1 MHARVWFVILLG
13 LVLLVLPRGASGQGV
28 KASSSQTSNE
38 AKRLRD
44 FFAADWKYW
53 MQQYPEFATSIGYP
67 GQNRRWKDYSPAA
80 IEARNEHLRQSLKTL
95 DAIDRAKLP
104 AGQKLNFDLY
114 HKLLANAI
122 EGLRFHN
129 DAMPFASVAIHN
141 LYQPVNQ
148 REGLAQ
154 DIGQIISDMPAE
166 SVSDYEDIL
175 ARLNGLPVVI
185 GQTIALMQEG
195 LRHGDTPPKITLTG
209 VPKQFEDQIFANPM
223 ESPLLRA
230 FRKFPERVPPA
241 EQERLRKRAAVAYS
255 QEVVPAFRKI
265 HDYLVSAY
273 IPACRETIAMSAL
286 PDGAA
291 HYAYN
296 VRWQT
301 TTNLTPQQIHELGL
315 SEVKRIR
322 AEMDQVIV
330 QSGFKGTFAEFAV
343 FLRTDPRFYFKD
355 EQSLVTEYRDIA
367 KRADPQLAHLFGKL
381 PRLPYGVLPIPAY
394 LAPTQTTAYYQPGSP
409 AAARPGNFMVNT
421 YALDQRPKWEMEALT
436 MHEAVPGHH
445 LQIALAQELEGVPEF
460 RKNLGYT
467 AFVEG
472 WALYSESLGGE
483 MGFYTD
489 PYSKFGQLTYEMWRA
504 VRLVVDTGMHS
515 MGWSRARAIQFF
527 SDNTSKTSHDIE
539 VEVDRYIVW
548 PGQALG
554 YKIGELKIKELR
566 ATAARELGGKF
577 SERAFHDAVLGNGA
591 LPLDVLEARIKEW
604 IADQKRR

>member
-554 YKIGELKIKELR
+554 SKIGELKIKELR

>member
-1 MHARVWFVILLG
+1 MHARVWFVLLPG
-13 LVLLVLPRGASGQGV
+13 LLLLALPRGASGQSM

-53 MQQYPEFATSIGYP
+53 MEQYPEFATSVGYP
-67 GQNRRWKDYSPAA
+67 GQNRRWTDDSPGAN
-80 IEARNEHLRQSLKTL
+80 EARNGHLRQSLKTL

-104 AGQKLNFDLY
+104 AAEKLNFDLY
-114 HKLLANAI
+114 HKLLTNAI

-129 DAMPFASVAIHN
+129 DAMPFASVVVHN
-141 LYQPVNQ
+141 LYQPINQ

-154 DIGQIISDMPAE
+154 EIGQIISDMPAE

-185 GQTIALMQEG
+185 DQTMALMQEG
-195 LRHGDTPPKITLTG
+195 LRHGDTPPEITLSG
-209 VPKQFEDQIFANPM
+209 VPKQFEDQVFANPM

-230 FRKFPERVPPA
+230 FQKFPERVPRA
-241 EQERLRKRAAVAYS
+241 EQERLRKEAKAAYS
-255 QEVVPAFRKI
+255 GKVVPAFRKI
-265 HDYLVSAY
+265 HDYLASTY
-273 IPACRETIAMSAL
+273 IPACRETIAMNAL

-301 TTNLTPQQIHELGL
+301 TTDLTPQQIHDIGL

-322 AEMDQVIV
+322 AEMEQVIV
-330 QSGFKGTFAEFAV
+330 QSGFKGTFAEFAT
-343 FLRTDPRFYFKD
+343 FLRTDPRFYFTD
-355 EQSLVTEYRDIA
+355 AQSLVTEYRDIA

-381 PRLPYGVLPIPAY
+381 PRLPYGVVPIPAY

-460 RKNLGYT
+460 RKYVGYT

-483 MGFYTD
+483 IGFYTD

-515 MGWSRARAIQFF
+515 MGLSREQAIQFF
-527 SDNTSKTSHDIE
+527 ADNTSKTGHDIE

-566 ATAARELGGKF
+566 ATANRELGDKF

-591 LPLDVLEARIKEW
+591 VPLDVLEARIKEW

>member
-1 MHARVWFVILLG
+1 MHARSWYVLWLG
-13 LVLLVLPRGASGQGV
+13 IVLLVFPCGAAEPGMKPSV
-28 KASSSQTSNE
+28 SQTSNE
-38 AKRLRD
+38 TKRLRD

-53 MQQYPEFATSIGYP
+53 MEQYPEFATSVGYP
-67 GQNRRWKDYSPAA
+67 GQNRRWTDDSPEA
-80 IEARNEHLRQSLKTL
+80 IEARNEHLRQSVKTL
-95 DAIDRAKLP
+95 DAIDRSKLP
-104 AGQKLNFDLY
+104 AAEKLNFDLY
-114 HKLLANAI
+114 HKLLTNAI
-122 EGLRFHN
+122 EGLHFHN
-129 DAMPFASVAIHN
+129 DAIPFASVVVHN

-166 SVSDYEDIL
+166 TVSNFEDII
-175 ARLNGLPVVI
+175 ARLKGLPVVI
-185 GQTIALMQEG
+185 DQTIALMQEG

-230 FRKFPERVPPA
+230 FRKFPERVPA
-241 EQERLRKRAAVAYS
+241 ADQEQLRKEAEAAYS
-255 QEVVPAFRKI
+255 QRVVPAFRKI
-265 HDYLVSAY
+265 QEYLASTY
-273 IPACRETIAMSAL
+273 IPACRETIAMGAL

-301 TTNLTPQQIHELGL
+301 TTDLTPQQIHEIGL

-322 AEMDQVIV
+322 AEMNQVIV
-330 QSGFKGTFAEFAV
+330 QSGFKGTFAEFTA

-367 KRADPQLAHLFGKL
+367 KRADPQLVHLFGKL
-381 PRLPYGVLPIPAY
+381 PRLTYGVLPVPAY

-460 RKNLGYT
+460 RKYQGYT

-472 WALYSESLGGE
+472 WALYSESLGAE
-483 MGFYTD
+483 MGFYAD

-515 MGWSRARAIQFF
+515 MGWTRDQAIQFF
-527 SDNTSKTSHDIE
+527 ADNTSKTGHDIE

-566 ATAARELGGKF
+566 ALASRELGDKF
-577 SERAFHDAVLGNGA
+577 SERAFHDAVLENGA

-604 IADQKRR
+604 IADQKQR